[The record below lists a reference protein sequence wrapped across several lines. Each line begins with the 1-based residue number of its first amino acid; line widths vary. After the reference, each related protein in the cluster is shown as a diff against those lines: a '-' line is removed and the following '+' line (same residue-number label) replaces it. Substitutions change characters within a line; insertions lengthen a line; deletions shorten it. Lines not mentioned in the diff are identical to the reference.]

1 MMRWIQY
8 PMMAKS
14 FQRLVLCGMAC
25 LCTGKTLGI
34 EPEDLLHYKIGNWHF
49 RPHAS
54 TSLTANDN
62 IFFRDSSAES
72 EALVGPKEGD
82 VITQVGT
89 GFQAAL
95 GRNDINTFGFG
106 YDYLHRF
113 YTDHSEVSSGDHAG
127 QVAASIERGKVRFS
141 TAHSVSL
148 QTGIQ
153 GGNAQFVEQNDRFIF
168 SDQIRVSVD
177 ITPKSDLYLSGTYG
191 MTKQVDSIQFNDIE
205 SWNVAGGYGF
215 GYSEKLRFFAQ
226 TSYGEQIS
234 SLRGSSVGWDNLG
247 VSVGAE
253 GEFTDKLT
261 GTVQLGYQQQTSQM
275 TGNGGGTPT
284 VTLELEQ
291 LLGRRTL
298 LTLAYTRRNQVNIDA
313 MSAASVSDSF
323 RLNLS
328 RALGNRQKWFAS
340 IFASLWQN
348 DFPDIDRS
356 DQALSLGA
364 SLDYRIQEWMSSQ
377 LSYSYADF
385 SAQLPG
391 WALGGIDYQ
400 VNQVSLSL
408 SFGF

>member
-1 MMRWIQY
+1 
-8 PMMAKS
+8 MMAKS

-25 LCTGKTLGI
+25 LCTGGAHGI

-54 TSLTANDN
+54 TALTANDN

-72 EALVGPKEGD
+72 ETLFGPKEGD
-82 VITQVGT
+82 VITQLGT

-127 QVAASIERGKVRFS
+127 QLAASIERGKVRFS
-141 TAHSVSL
+141 TAHSASL

-153 GGNAQFVEQNDRFIF
+153 GGNTWLIGQNNRTLLNN
-168 SDQIRVSVD
+168 QIRISVD
-177 ITPKSDLYLSGTYG
+177 ITPKSDLYVNGTYR
-191 MTKQVDSIQFNDIE
+191 MTDQSEDAAFARNSLFNDIE

-234 SLRGSSVGWDNLG
+234 SRSGRSWGWDTLG

-261 GTVQLGYQQQTSQM
+261 GMVQLGYQEQTSQI
-275 TGNGGGTPT
+275 TGDGGGTPT
-284 VTLELEQ
+284 VSLELEQ

-313 MSAASVSDSF
+313 VNAASVSDSF

-328 RALGNRQKWFAS
+328 RALGHRQKWVAS

-356 DQALSLGA
+356 DQALSLGT
-364 SLDYRIQEWMSSQ
+364 SLDYRIQEWMSAQ

>member
-1 MMRWIQY
+1 
-8 PMMAKS
+8 
-14 FQRLVLCGMAC
+14 MAC

-34 EPEDLLHYKIGNWHF
+34 EPEDLLNYKIGNWYF
-49 RPHAS
+49 RPYAS

-72 EALVGPKEGD
+72 QTQFGPKEGD
-82 VITQVGT
+82 VITQLGT

-95 GRNDINTFGFG
+95 GRNNINTFGFG

-141 TAHSVSL
+141 TAHSASL
-148 QTGIQ
+148 QTGVQ
-153 GGNAQFVEQNDRFIF
+153 GGNTWLVQQNDRILLN
-168 SDQIRVSVD
+168 DQLRVSVD
-177 ITPKSDLYLSGTYG
+177 ITPKSDLYLSGTYS
-191 MTKQVDSIQFNDIE
+191 MTDQDESSQFNDIE

-234 SLRGSSVGWDNLG
+234 SRLGRSWGWDTLG
-247 VSVGAE
+247 FSFGAE

-275 TGNGGGTPT
+275 TGRAGGTPT

-313 MSAASVSDSF
+313 VSAASVSDSF

-348 DFPDIDRS
+348 DFLDIDRS

-364 SLDYRIQEWMSSQ
+364 SLDYRIQEWMSAQ

>member
-1 MMRWIQY
+1 
-8 PMMAKS
+8 MMAES

-25 LCTGKTLGI
+25 LCTRGAHGI

-72 EALVGPKEGD
+72 EALFGPKEGD
-82 VITQVGT
+82 VITQLGT

-141 TAHSVSL
+141 TAHSASL
-148 QTGIQ
+148 QTGVQ
-153 GGNAQFVEQNDRFIF
+153 GGNTWRVQQNDRILLN
-168 SDQIRVSVD
+168 DQLRVSVD
-177 ITPKSDLYLSGTYG
+177 ITPKSDLYLSGTYS
-191 MTKQVDSIQFNDIE
+191 MTDQDMSSQFNDIE

-234 SLRGSSVGWDNLG
+234 SRLGRSWGWDTLG

-313 MSAASVSDSF
+313 VSAASVSDSF

-348 DFPDIDRS
+348 DFSGAQRSGSTRS
-356 DQALSLGA
+356 DQALSLGT

>member
-1 MMRWIQY
+1 MMT
-8 PMMAKS
+8 KS
-14 FQRLVLCGMAC
+14 FQRLVFCGIAFF
-25 LCTGKTLGI
+25 CTGKTLGI

-54 TSLTANDN
+54 SSLTANDN
-62 IFFRDSSAES
+62 IFFRDNSAES
-72 EALVGPKEGD
+72 EALFGPKEGD
-82 VITQVGT
+82 VITQLGT

-95 GRNDINTFGFG
+95 GRNEINTFGFG
-106 YDYLHRF
+106 YDFLHRF
-113 YTDHSEVSSGDHAG
+113 YADHSEVSSGDHAG
-127 QVAASIERGKVRFS
+127 QVAASIERGKVRFR
-141 TAHSVSL
+141 TAHSASL
-148 QTGIQ
+148 QTGVQ
-153 GGNAQFVEQNDRFIF
+153 GGNTWRVQQNDRILI
-168 SDQIRVSVD
+168 SDQLRVSVD
-177 ITPKSDLYLSGTYG
+177 ITPKSDLYLSGTYS
-191 MTKQVDSIQFNDIE
+191 MTDQDESSLFNDIE

-234 SLRGSSVGWDNLG
+234 SRLGRSWGWDTLG
-247 VSVGAE
+247 VSIGAE

-261 GTVQLGYQQQTSQM
+261 GTVQLGYQQQTSQI

-313 MSAASVSDSF
+313 VSAASVSDSF
-323 RLNLS
+323 RLNLG

-356 DQALSLGA
+356 DQALSLGT
-364 SLDYRIQEWMSSQ
+364 SRDYRIQEWMSAQ

-385 SAQLPG
+385 SAQFLG
-391 WALGGIDYQ
+391 GNFSAQFLGGIDYQ

-408 SFGF
+408 RFGF